1 MRHAWILALAALLS
15 SCVAGPASGPIQ
27 TPPAHFQSDATVLV
41 EFLPQNQVGRTCAN
55 RGAKVF
61 GMSAY
66 FALACANW
74 RLITIG
80 DPCERA
86 SSDLYSADLC
96 SALTKKQIKATKYA
110 NDGPVRVRVSF
121 VSPDQLI
128 ENCALHG
135 LNGPGYACVLPDT
148 ILVRNPCQVQKSWYA
163 RLLCHELGH
172 VNHWPANHSP
182 IARPLGLR
190 LASQSPEAI
199 QFRQRSK
206 TSVNTA
212 VALDKNE

>member
-1 MRHAWILALAALLS
+1 MRHAWIFAFAALLA

-27 TPPAHFQSDATVLV
+27 TPPAHFQSNATVLV
-41 EFLPQNQVGRTCAN
+41 EFLPQSQVGRTCAN

-61 GMSAY
+61 GVSAY

-86 SSDLYSADLC
+86 TGDPYSADVCTAVLER
-96 SALTKKQIKATKYA
+96 QIDAKATLDDA
-110 NDGPVRVRVSF
+110 PARVRVSF
-121 VSPDQLI
+121 VSQSQLI
-128 ENCALHG
+128 QGCSAHRLSSA
-135 LNGPGYACVLPDT
+135 GYACVRPDT
-148 ILVRNPCQVQKSWYA
+148 VLARNPCRVQGSWYA

-190 LASQSPEAI
+190 MASQSTEAI
-199 QFRQRSK
+199 QFRQRSNA
-206 TSVNTA
+206 TVNTA
-212 VALDKNE
+212 ISLDKN

>member
-1 MRHAWILALAALLS
+1 MRHAWIVAFAAFLT

-27 TPPAHFQSDATVLV
+27 TPPAHFQSNATVLV
-41 EFLPQNQVGRTCAN
+41 EFLPQSQVGRTCAN

-61 GMSAY
+61 GVSAY

-74 RLITIG
+74 RLVTIG

-86 SSDLYSADLC
+86 TSDPYSADVC
-96 SALTKKQIKATKYA
+96 TALSERQINATADVK
-110 NDGPVRVRVSF
+110 NGVQRVRVSF
-121 VSPDQLI
+121 VSQRQLI
-128 ENCALHG
+128 EKCSGQSLSS
-135 LNGPGYACVLPDT
+135 PGYACVRPDT
-148 ILVRNPCQVQKSWYA
+148 VLVRNPCRVQGSWYA

-190 LASQSPEAI
+190 MASQSPEAI
-199 QFRQRSK
+199 QFRQRSNA
-206 TSVNTA
+206 TANTA
-212 VALDKNE
+212 ISLDQNQ